1 MDLTLYTIIRG
12 LAIGILVS
20 APMGPIG
27 ILCIQRTLNKGRW
40 SGFVTGLG
48 AALSDLIYALL
59 TGLGMS
65 IVIDFI
71 EANQNILQILGS
83 LVLVGFGLYLYR
95 QNPAKNIRKANSSI
109 NTFTQDFITAFLLTF
124 SNPLILFLYIGLFA
138 RFNFFLPESQ
148 LGHHV
153 VGYLSILLG
162 AVSWWFLI
170 TYVINKVRARFN
182 VRSIWL
188 INRGIGII
196 IIIMSIVGFVWGIKD
211 YFCIIY
217 KHHEKVI
224 EVPFV
229 AGLCD
234 KPLSQVSEILEAQGV
249 RQAIDCV
256 DWPNEFPYKPITSFY
271 IARDKECLYI
281 NYFVKGNYLRAVNST
296 DNSPVWEDSCVEF
309 FVQIPGE
316 KYYYNFEFNCIGTAL
331 AARRTGRED
340 AEHFSA
346 DKMAKSNVIRRS
358 VINRF
363 VRWRGFSR
371 GIYWSPYLLNL

>member
-95 QNPAKNIRKANSSI
+95 QNPAKNIRKANSS
-109 NTFTQDFITAFLLTF
+109 
-124 SNPLILFLYIGLFA
+124 NPLILFLYIGLFA

-211 YFCIIY
+211 YF
-217 KHHEKVI
+217 
-224 EVPFV
+224 
-229 AGLCD
+229 
-234 KPLSQVSEILEAQGV
+234 
-249 RQAIDCV
+249 
-256 DWPNEFPYKPITSFY
+256 
-271 IARDKECLYI
+271 LY
-281 NYFVKGNYLRAVNST
+281 
-296 DNSPVWEDSCVEF
+296 
-309 FVQIPGE
+309 
-316 KYYYNFEFNCIGTAL
+316 
-331 AARRTGRED
+331 
-340 AEHFSA
+340 
-346 DKMAKSNVIRRS
+346 
-358 VINRF
+358 
-363 VRWRGFSR
+363 
-371 GIYWSPYLLNL
+371 NL

>member
-124 SNPLILFLYIGLFA
+124 SNPLYIGLFA

-211 YFCIIY
+211 YF
-217 KHHEKVI
+217 
-224 EVPFV
+224 
-229 AGLCD
+229 
-234 KPLSQVSEILEAQGV
+234 
-249 RQAIDCV
+249 
-256 DWPNEFPYKPITSFY
+256 
-271 IARDKECLYI
+271 LY
-281 NYFVKGNYLRAVNST
+281 
-296 DNSPVWEDSCVEF
+296 
-309 FVQIPGE
+309 
-316 KYYYNFEFNCIGTAL
+316 
-331 AARRTGRED
+331 
-340 AEHFSA
+340 
-346 DKMAKSNVIRRS
+346 
-358 VINRF
+358 
-363 VRWRGFSR
+363 
-371 GIYWSPYLLNL
+371 NL

>member
-95 QNPAKNIRKANSSI
+95 KNIRKANSSI

-211 YFCIIY
+211 YF
-217 KHHEKVI
+217 
-224 EVPFV
+224 
-229 AGLCD
+229 
-234 KPLSQVSEILEAQGV
+234 
-249 RQAIDCV
+249 
-256 DWPNEFPYKPITSFY
+256 
-271 IARDKECLYI
+271 LY
-281 NYFVKGNYLRAVNST
+281 
-296 DNSPVWEDSCVEF
+296 
-309 FVQIPGE
+309 
-316 KYYYNFEFNCIGTAL
+316 
-331 AARRTGRED
+331 
-340 AEHFSA
+340 
-346 DKMAKSNVIRRS
+346 
-358 VINRF
+358 
-363 VRWRGFSR
+363 
-371 GIYWSPYLLNL
+371 NL

>member
-109 NTFTQDFITAFLLTF
+109 NTFTQAFLLTF

-211 YFCIIY
+211 YF
-217 KHHEKVI
+217 
-224 EVPFV
+224 
-229 AGLCD
+229 
-234 KPLSQVSEILEAQGV
+234 
-249 RQAIDCV
+249 
-256 DWPNEFPYKPITSFY
+256 
-271 IARDKECLYI
+271 LY
-281 NYFVKGNYLRAVNST
+281 
-296 DNSPVWEDSCVEF
+296 
-309 FVQIPGE
+309 
-316 KYYYNFEFNCIGTAL
+316 
-331 AARRTGRED
+331 
-340 AEHFSA
+340 
-346 DKMAKSNVIRRS
+346 
-358 VINRF
+358 
-363 VRWRGFSR
+363 
-371 GIYWSPYLLNL
+371 NL

>member
-40 SGFVTGLG
+40 SGFVTG

-211 YFCIIY
+211 YF
-217 KHHEKVI
+217 
-224 EVPFV
+224 
-229 AGLCD
+229 
-234 KPLSQVSEILEAQGV
+234 
-249 RQAIDCV
+249 
-256 DWPNEFPYKPITSFY
+256 
-271 IARDKECLYI
+271 LY
-281 NYFVKGNYLRAVNST
+281 
-296 DNSPVWEDSCVEF
+296 
-309 FVQIPGE
+309 
-316 KYYYNFEFNCIGTAL
+316 
-331 AARRTGRED
+331 
-340 AEHFSA
+340 
-346 DKMAKSNVIRRS
+346 
-358 VINRF
+358 
-363 VRWRGFSR
+363 
-371 GIYWSPYLLNL
+371 NL

>member
-83 LVLVGFGLYLYR
+83 LVLVGFGLYL
-95 QNPAKNIRKANSSI
+95 ADIRKANSSI

-211 YFCIIY
+211 YF
-217 KHHEKVI
+217 
-224 EVPFV
+224 
-229 AGLCD
+229 
-234 KPLSQVSEILEAQGV
+234 
-249 RQAIDCV
+249 
-256 DWPNEFPYKPITSFY
+256 
-271 IARDKECLYI
+271 LY
-281 NYFVKGNYLRAVNST
+281 
-296 DNSPVWEDSCVEF
+296 
-309 FVQIPGE
+309 
-316 KYYYNFEFNCIGTAL
+316 
-331 AARRTGRED
+331 
-340 AEHFSA
+340 
-346 DKMAKSNVIRRS
+346 
-358 VINRF
+358 
-363 VRWRGFSR
+363 
-371 GIYWSPYLLNL
+371 NL

>member
-153 VGYLSILLG
+153 G

-211 YFCIIY
+211 YF
-217 KHHEKVI
+217 
-224 EVPFV
+224 
-229 AGLCD
+229 
-234 KPLSQVSEILEAQGV
+234 
-249 RQAIDCV
+249 
-256 DWPNEFPYKPITSFY
+256 
-271 IARDKECLYI
+271 LY
-281 NYFVKGNYLRAVNST
+281 
-296 DNSPVWEDSCVEF
+296 
-309 FVQIPGE
+309 
-316 KYYYNFEFNCIGTAL
+316 
-331 AARRTGRED
+331 
-340 AEHFSA
+340 
-346 DKMAKSNVIRRS
+346 
-358 VINRF
+358 
-363 VRWRGFSR
+363 
-371 GIYWSPYLLNL
+371 NL

>member
-138 RFNFFLPESQ
+138 GLIFSCPESQ

-211 YFCIIY
+211 YF
-217 KHHEKVI
+217 
-224 EVPFV
+224 
-229 AGLCD
+229 
-234 KPLSQVSEILEAQGV
+234 
-249 RQAIDCV
+249 
-256 DWPNEFPYKPITSFY
+256 
-271 IARDKECLYI
+271 LY
-281 NYFVKGNYLRAVNST
+281 
-296 DNSPVWEDSCVEF
+296 
-309 FVQIPGE
+309 
-316 KYYYNFEFNCIGTAL
+316 
-331 AARRTGRED
+331 
-340 AEHFSA
+340 
-346 DKMAKSNVIRRS
+346 
-358 VINRF
+358 
-363 VRWRGFSR
+363 
-371 GIYWSPYLLNL
+371 NL

>member
-188 INRGIGII
+188 RGIGII

-211 YFCIIY
+211 YF
-217 KHHEKVI
+217 
-224 EVPFV
+224 
-229 AGLCD
+229 
-234 KPLSQVSEILEAQGV
+234 
-249 RQAIDCV
+249 
-256 DWPNEFPYKPITSFY
+256 
-271 IARDKECLYI
+271 LY
-281 NYFVKGNYLRAVNST
+281 
-296 DNSPVWEDSCVEF
+296 
-309 FVQIPGE
+309 
-316 KYYYNFEFNCIGTAL
+316 
-331 AARRTGRED
+331 
-340 AEHFSA
+340 
-346 DKMAKSNVIRRS
+346 
-358 VINRF
+358 
-363 VRWRGFSR
+363 
-371 GIYWSPYLLNL
+371 NL

>member
-12 LAIGILVS
+12 LALGILVS

-211 YFCIIY
+211 YF
-217 KHHEKVI
+217 
-224 EVPFV
+224 
-229 AGLCD
+229 
-234 KPLSQVSEILEAQGV
+234 
-249 RQAIDCV
+249 
-256 DWPNEFPYKPITSFY
+256 
-271 IARDKECLYI
+271 LY
-281 NYFVKGNYLRAVNST
+281 
-296 DNSPVWEDSCVEF
+296 
-309 FVQIPGE
+309 
-316 KYYYNFEFNCIGTAL
+316 
-331 AARRTGRED
+331 
-340 AEHFSA
+340 
-346 DKMAKSNVIRRS
+346 
-358 VINRF
+358 
-363 VRWRGFSR
+363 
-371 GIYWSPYLLNL
+371 NL

>member
-71 EANQNILQILGS
+71 EANQNILQI
-83 LVLVGFGLYLYR
+83 LVGFGLYLYR

-211 YFCIIY
+211 YF
-217 KHHEKVI
+217 
-224 EVPFV
+224 
-229 AGLCD
+229 
-234 KPLSQVSEILEAQGV
+234 
-249 RQAIDCV
+249 
-256 DWPNEFPYKPITSFY
+256 
-271 IARDKECLYI
+271 LY
-281 NYFVKGNYLRAVNST
+281 
-296 DNSPVWEDSCVEF
+296 
-309 FVQIPGE
+309 
-316 KYYYNFEFNCIGTAL
+316 
-331 AARRTGRED
+331 
-340 AEHFSA
+340 
-346 DKMAKSNVIRRS
+346 
-358 VINRF
+358 
-363 VRWRGFSR
+363 
-371 GIYWSPYLLNL
+371 NL

>member
-124 SNPLILFLYIGLFA
+124 SNPLILFA

-211 YFCIIY
+211 YF
-217 KHHEKVI
+217 
-224 EVPFV
+224 
-229 AGLCD
+229 
-234 KPLSQVSEILEAQGV
+234 
-249 RQAIDCV
+249 
-256 DWPNEFPYKPITSFY
+256 
-271 IARDKECLYI
+271 LY
-281 NYFVKGNYLRAVNST
+281 
-296 DNSPVWEDSCVEF
+296 
-309 FVQIPGE
+309 
-316 KYYYNFEFNCIGTAL
+316 
-331 AARRTGRED
+331 
-340 AEHFSA
+340 
-346 DKMAKSNVIRRS
+346 
-358 VINRF
+358 
-363 VRWRGFSR
+363 
-371 GIYWSPYLLNL
+371 NL

>member
-109 NTFTQDFITAFLLTF
+109 TAFLLTF

-211 YFCIIY
+211 YF
-217 KHHEKVI
+217 
-224 EVPFV
+224 
-229 AGLCD
+229 
-234 KPLSQVSEILEAQGV
+234 
-249 RQAIDCV
+249 
-256 DWPNEFPYKPITSFY
+256 
-271 IARDKECLYI
+271 LY
-281 NYFVKGNYLRAVNST
+281 
-296 DNSPVWEDSCVEF
+296 
-309 FVQIPGE
+309 
-316 KYYYNFEFNCIGTAL
+316 
-331 AARRTGRED
+331 
-340 AEHFSA
+340 
-346 DKMAKSNVIRRS
+346 
-358 VINRF
+358 
-363 VRWRGFSR
+363 
-371 GIYWSPYLLNL
+371 NL